1 VRWLRSLAGPEGPI
15 ICLIRLIRDHAPQH
29 SLVGRVRDHPRV
41 QFVLSFAR
49 LGRENVPGECVLPD
63 YFPRPGLLEP
73 FRRTFVGLELGH
85 EIIRESEF

>member
-1 VRWLRSLAGPEGPI
+1 M
-15 ICLIRLIRDHAPQH
+15 
-29 SLVGRVRDHPRV
+29 
-41 QFVLSFAR
+41 
-49 LGRENVPGECVLPD
+49 LPD